1 MITVKYKN
9 DQDVQVDSPLYLRL
23 LDAHNRLLL
32 KDPTIWGPDASAEAA
47 IRMDWIDLPNESRNL
62 LTQLDSLFA
71 KHRHLTNVILCGM
84 GGSSLGPEVIANTY
98 KKRIFIL
105 DSTDPN
111 YLAHAIPQKLEE
123 TLVIV
128 GSKSG
133 STIET
138 ASQKT
143 FFEKL
148 FDDAG
153 LSKIDHMVI
162 VTDPQSPLDLTCRE
176 VGFNV
181 VNANPNVGGRFSVL
195 GAFGLVPAALIGID
209 VSIILDSAADTKDS
223 LISDPHPALLAA
235 YALISGTKQYFTI
248 TDEKSSMPGLS
259 DWVEQLVAES
269 TGKTGKGRLPIVLS
283 HADNFIDDTRL
294 SVSFAG
300 NSDLVISGDL
310 GSQFIFWEWVT
321 ALIGAGLSI
330 DPFNQ
335 PNVQESKL
343 ASGELLKKWGN
354 SLPPLN
360 NVGLDGSIAYF
371 NESKDVTDLLLNFM
385 KNISEDGY
393 LAITAYL
400 DRKDDRKV
408 SELQNILSKKIGKP
422 VTFGWG
428 PRFLHSTGQFH
439 KGGQPNGSFLQLT
452 GETTEDF
459 AIPGMDFSFKTLLM
473 AQAIGDQNAL
483 ASKGLTTLRLHFTN
497 RREGIDQL
505 LEIAKK
511 I

>member
-1 MITVKYKN
+1 MITVTYKN
-9 DQDVQVDSPLYLRL
+9 EQDVLVDSPLYLKL
-23 LDAHNRLLL
+23 FDAHNRLLL
-32 KDPTIWGPDASAEAA
+32 KDPTIWGPDAIAEAA

-71 KHRHLTNVILCGM
+71 KHKHLTNVILCGM
-84 GGSSLGPEVIANTY
+84 GGSSLGPEVIANTC
-98 KKRIFIL
+98 KKKLFIL

-123 TLVIV
+123 TLVVV

-133 STIET
+133 STVET
-138 ASQKT
+138 ASQKA
-143 FFEKL
+143 FFENL

-153 LSKIDHMVI
+153 LNKIEHMVI
-162 VTDPQSPLDLTCRE
+162 VTDPQSPLDIACRE
-176 VGFNV
+176 AGFNV

-195 GAFGLVPAALIGID
+195 GAFGLVPAALLGID

-235 YALISGTKQYFTI
+235 YAIITGTKQYFTI
-248 TDEKSSMPGLS
+248 TDEESLMPGLS

-269 TGKTGKGRLPIVLS
+269 TGKNGEGRLPIVLS
-283 HADNFIDDTRL
+283 HADNFIDDTCL

-300 NSDLVISGDL
+300 YSDLVISGDL

-354 SLPPLN
+354 SFPPLN
-360 NVGLDGSIAYF
+360 NAGLDGSIAYF
-371 NESKDVTDLLLNFM
+371 NESEDVTNLLMNFL
-385 KNISEDGY
+385 KNINEDGY

-400 DRKDDRKV
+400 DRENDRKI
-408 SELQNILSKKIGKP
+408 SELQNVLSKKIGKP

-452 GETTEDF
+452 GDTTEDF

-483 ASKGLTTLRLHFTN
+483 TSKGLTTLRLHFTN